1 MHSDKR
7 VCARVRSPRGRA
19 RSARAPRPAT
29 GTVARGEAAL
39 RWPLRER
46 TREHSALSVDYVRYS
61 AILRLMYE
69 L

>member
-39 RWPLRER
+39 RWPLRD
-46 TREHSALSVDYVRYS
+46 EHSALSVDRTYGIPQYY
-61 AILRLMYE
+61 A
-69 L
+69 

>member
-39 RWPLRER
+39 RCGPLRD
-46 TREHSALSVDYVRYS
+46 EHSALSVDYVRYS

>member
-39 RWPLRER
+39 RWPLRDEPIQR
-46 TREHSALSVDYVRYS
+46 VGSVDYVRYS